1 MANVLSYA
9 LLATISSAC
18 LRGLA
23 DDSVGLWIAPLVPI
37 LCQPGMQGRDPTKVL
52 VNGVTRQSL
61 FTCEFAFHARFV
73 KQGTKG
79 ISTEFHVRVC
89 TFGSLLPQRSCEF
102 SYFTRTRPLAHSTF
116 ASSASPARP
125 GVYHFSPL

>member
-1 MANVLSYA
+1 VESQARAVGMANVLSYA

-52 VNGVTRQSL
+52 VNGETGHLVFITGIPCAGVPTL
-61 FTCEFAFHARFV
+61 FGV
-73 KQGTKG
+73 GGWGTF
-79 ISTEFHVRVC
+79 EW
-89 TFGSLLPQRSCEF
+89 
-102 SYFTRTRPLAHSTF
+102 
-116 ASSASPARP
+116 
-125 GVYHFSPL
+125 